1 MSQNRQEFLEE
12 EEGVTY
18 SSFRPPTAQELHE
31 IESALP
37 QTPVMQAR
45 VEIARLVQ
53 EGQKSELGT
62 TASLWLFAI
71 PWLGLWALYNLF
83 SGNPQVFLSTFLC
96 YSAVKFCQATIQNDQ
111 LRGAISLRGTNSAW
125 IGPLAEIL
133 EWPVP
138 RAKNIAKYALTYLLP
153 SITPTDWAN
162 LTPHQR
168 QIFYA
173 RLDPKYTR
181 TETTFQMALLDGI
194 RRAGDTSAL
203 AHVERLATLTHW
215 FSPQRR
221 RLIERAKEC
230 MAHLELIEQ
239 EEAIRASNMVRGEFD
254 LEIQAPAVQEHIP
267 PELQALI
274 TEIRETRE
282 KSSHPGMR
290 LPYLLASWCV
300 IVPFCAFHTFVQF
313 SEGSKIFAALW
324 AFLAVA
330 GTQLYRLTLLPWQT
344 ASARRLAEYDSV
356 KGVGLMVEVLE
367 WPDPAS
373 KIAATS
379 ALIRL
384 LPRLKTSDAH
394 LLNPDQRHIL
404 YKRLTLGNVRTEYD
418 LIIATLKALEQV
430 GDLSAVG
437 YVQKLSQARAVTSAQ
452 VRVVQAA
459 QDCLP
464 YLLKRAEANQS
475 SQYLLRASYSEEHN
489 PATLLRPARD
499 DSVAPEELLRPQE
512 GLD

>member
-1 MSQNRQEFLEE
+1 MSQNRQEFLEQE
-12 EEGVTY
+12 SATY
-18 SSFRPPTAQELHE
+18 SPVRSPTAQELHE
-31 IESALP
+31 MEAALP

-45 VEIARLVQ
+45 VEVARLVQ
-53 EGQKSELGT
+53 EGQKSELGIM
-62 TASLWLFAI
+62 ASVWFVAT
-71 PWLGLWALYNLF
+71 PFLGIWTLVNLF
-83 SGNPQVFLSTFLC
+83 SSDQKVFLSGFLLLTAIKL
-96 YSAVKFCQATIQNDQ
+96 YQATVQNDQ

-125 IGPLAEIL
+125 IGPLTEIL

-153 SITPTDWAN
+153 SITPTDWAD

-168 QIFYA
+168 QI
-173 RLDPKYTR
+173 LYTR
-181 TETTFQMALLDGI
+181 LAPQYSRTESTFQMALLDGI

-203 AHVERLATLTHW
+203 AHVERLATLRHW
-215 FSPQRR
+215 FSPERK

-230 MAHLELIEQ
+230 VAHLVLMEH
-239 EEAIRASNMVRGEFD
+239 EEAIRASNMARSEFD
-254 LEIQAPAVQEHIP
+254 LEMQTPTVQEHIP

-274 TEIRETRE
+274 TEIREARE
-282 KSSHPGMR
+282 KSSQPGMR

-300 IVPFCAFHTFVQF
+300 IVPFCAFQTFVQF
-313 SEGSKIFAALW
+313 SAGSKMLAALW
-324 AFLAVA
+324 AFLAVT

-373 KIAATS
+373 KLAATS

-394 LLNPDQRHIL
+394 LLNPEQRQIL
-404 YKRLTLGNVRTEYD
+404 YKRLTVGNVRAEFD
-418 LIIATLKALEQV
+418 LIMAILKALEQV

-437 YVQKLSQARAVTSAQ
+437 YVQKLSQARAITSAQ
-452 VRVVQAA
+452 MRVVQAA

-464 YLLKRAEANQS
+464 YLLKKAEANQS
-475 SQYLLRASYSEEHN
+475 SQYLLRASYAEDHN

>member
-1 MSQNRQEFLEE
+1 MSQNRQEFLQEE
-12 EEGVTY
+12 QVAY
-18 SSFRPPTAQELHE
+18 ASILPPTPQELQE
-31 IESALP
+31 MEAVLP

-53 EGQKSELGT
+53 EGQSSELGLI
-62 TASLWLFAI
+62 AGLWLVATPF
-71 PWLGLWALYNLF
+71 LGIWTLVELLNGSIQSFLAGLL
-83 SGNPQVFLSTFLC
+83 FLSAIKISKTTL
-96 YSAVKFCQATIQNDQ
+96 QNDQ
-111 LRGAISLRGTNSAW
+111 LRGAISLRGTNGAW

-153 SITPTDWAN
+153 SINPTDWAD
-162 LTPHQR
+162 LTPQQR

-173 RLDPKYTR
+173 HLDPKYTR
-181 TETTFQMALLDGI
+181 TEATFQTALLDGI
-194 RRAGDTSAL
+194 RRAGDTNAI
-203 AHVERLATLTHW
+203 AQVERLATLKHW
-215 FSPQRR
+215 FSPKRR
-221 RLIERAKEC
+221 CLIERAIEC
-230 MAHLELIEQ
+230 LTHLERIEQ
-239 EEAIRASNMVRGEFD
+239 EEIMRASNMAWSESA
-254 LEIQAPAVQEHIP
+254 LEVEAPAVQEKTP

-274 TEIRETRE
+274 TEIREARE
-282 KSSHPGMR
+282 KSSQPGMR
-290 LPYLLASWCV
+290 LPYLIASWFI
-300 IVPFCAFHTFVQF
+300 IVPFCAVLTFVQL
-313 SEGSKIFAALW
+313 SEGSKLLAALW
-324 AFLAVA
+324 ACLAVA

-373 KIAATS
+373 KLAASS

-394 LLNPDQRHIL
+394 LLNPDQRQIL
-404 YKRLTLGNVRTEYD
+404 YKRLTLGNVRAEYE
-418 LIIATLKALEQV
+418 LIMATLKALEQV
-430 GDLSAVG
+430 GDVSAVG
-437 YVQKLSQARAVTSAQ
+437 YVQKLSQARATTSAQ

-464 YLLKRAEANQS
+464 YLLKRAESNQS